1 MLNELTHGM
10 VGTRAVFPMEKKDL
24 KKTVDPHD
32 LFVLPLVEAV
42 VTNEGSLNI
51 LKSLSDS
58 KKKRKTTW
66 KLTAFMS

>member
-1 MLNELTHGM
+1 
-10 VGTRAVFPMEKKDL
+10 MEKKDL